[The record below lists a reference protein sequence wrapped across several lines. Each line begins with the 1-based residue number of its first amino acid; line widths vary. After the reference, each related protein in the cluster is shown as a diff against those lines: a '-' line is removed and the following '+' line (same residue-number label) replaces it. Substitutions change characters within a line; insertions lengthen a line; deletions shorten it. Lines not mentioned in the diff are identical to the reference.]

1 MESNRTFL
9 LPLIFSLLIVEK
21 SMASRI
27 LAEHNS
33 HHPPPPDKDGS
44 RIGVSGSVPDKDGS
58 WNGDGSDQRMVLVPP
73 PTTKTTMSQSGQPN
87 MSASA
92 VVVAPTN
99 AKVDVATA
107 VSPTSATS
115 KASVTSNSSTSSA
128 SATSGGTVPKSSFIT
143 VSQSSSATL
152 TKYP

>member
-1 MESNRTFL
+1 MESNKALLLL
-9 LPLIFSLLIVEK
+9 LPLIFSLFIIEK

-27 LAEHNS
+27 LPENNS
-33 HHPPPPDKDGS
+33 PPPPDKDGS
-44 RIGVSGSVPDKDGS
+44 RIRVNGSVPDKDGS

-73 PTTKTTMSQSGQPN
+73 PATKTTMSQAGQPN

-115 KASVTSNSSTSSA
+115 KASVTSSSRTSST
-128 SATSGGTVPKSSFIT
+128 SATSGGTVSKSSFT
-143 VSQSSSATL
+143 SVGQSSSATL
-152 TKYP
+152 TKHP